1 MDKAYIVKVTSQAEE
16 QIQEIIYYITHELKA
31 PDAALHL
38 LDALEESF
46 ASLAYLPHRIALVNE
61 EPWHS
66 KGIHRLPVKNFLVY
80 FWIDED
86 NMKVQITAVIYGKRS
101 PSTFRGAITYICL
114 HNTFIRPNS
123 ALFLSLIH
131 FPMPI

>member
-1 MDKAYIVKVTSQAEE
+1 MYYIV
-16 QIQEIIYYITHELKA
+16 HELKA

-38 LDALEESF
+38 LDVLEESF
-46 ASLAYLPHRIALVNE
+46 SSLSHFPQRVILVDE

-86 NMKVQITAVIYGKRS
+86 NLRVQITAVIYAKRDQ
-101 PSTFRGAITYICL
+101 L
-114 HNTFIRPNS
+114 HQ
-123 ALFLSLIH
+123 LSQ
-131 FPMPI
+131 MNME